1 MMERS
6 FESKK
11 MLYLLE
17 MVRIIEDNWK
27 YEWNGQLI
35 FSPMSR
41 IVTQPLFWF
50 VQIEFENFIHLVII
64 FNEQR

>member
-1 MMERS
+1 
-6 FESKK
+6 

-17 MVRIIEDNWK
+17 IVRIIEDNWK

-41 IVTQPLFWF
+41 IVTQPLFGF
-50 VQIEFENFIHLVII
+50 VQIEFENFIH
-64 FNEQR
+64 FQ

>member
-1 MMERS
+1 
-6 FESKK
+6 

-17 MVRIIEDNWK
+17 IVRIIEDNWK

-41 IVTQPLFWF
+41 IVTQPLFGF

>member
-1 MMERS
+1 MMERC
-6 FESKK
+6 FESTK

-17 MVRIIEDNWK
+17 IVRIIEDNWK

-41 IVTQPLFWF
+41 IVTQPSFWF

-64 FNEQR
+64 FNEQQ